1 MLSENSNYPPPT
13 IPTYLPAGGA
23 IICLTS
29 EIFFTHFQSH
39 QFSKS
44 LLIYQDGYKKN
55 TIRPTSFV
63 QVYSWNLPG
72 PYIKCSF
79 WYGLFW
85 PPPLC
90 SQNDK
95 IVTSLGSL
103 LCLNLACLEC
113 VRFCLR
119 TLTACNSPISS
130 RGRAKKSIKWGLVTL
145 IIKKLVPGMIF
156 FVCIKYKYAKQN
168 MSNIS

>member
-13 IPTYLPAGGA
+13 KPTYLPAGGA

-39 QFSKS
+39 QFSKCQFM
-44 LLIYQDGYKKN
+44 YQDGYRKHTK
-55 TIRPTSFV
+55 TKAFICPS
-63 QVYSWNLPG
+63 LLMKLALG

-79 WYGLFW
+79 LWPFW
-85 PPPLC
+85 PPPFC
-90 SQNDK
+90 SQNGK
-95 IVTSLGSL
+95 IVSSLGSL
-103 LCLNLACLEC
+103 LCLNLACFKC
-113 VRFCLR
+113 VRFCLG
-119 TLTACNSPISS
+119 TWTAYNSPISS